1 MLSLAET
8 AIVVLLLGIVIL
20 FVTMTSY
27 SFRVQVSGEKK
38 VAQSGIDY
46 VIIKIQNYFMPTLLP
61 PPVALPTTYK
71 EYSTLKEFGS
81 FPEGIRQ
88 RKEGGAVSPHM
99 ESAEKFK
106 LV

>member
-1 MLSLAET
+1 MLSFAET
-8 AIVVLLLGIVIL
+8 AIVLLLLGIVIL

-27 SFRVQVSGEKK
+27 SFRVQVTGEKK

-46 VIIKIQNYFMPTLLP
+46 VIVKIQNYFSP
-61 PPVALPTTYK
+61 PAPVALPTTYK
-71 EYSTLKEFGS
+71 EYSISKETAL
-81 FPEGIRQ
+81 PEGMRQ

-99 ESAEKFK
+99 ESTEKFK

>member
-46 VIIKIQNYFMPTLLP
+46 VIVKIQNYFMPTP
-61 PPVALPTTYK
+61 SPPVALPTTYK
-71 EYSTLKEFGS
+71 EYSTLKEFGP

-88 RKEGGAVSPHM
+88 RKEGGAVSPHVD
-99 ESAEKFK
+99 SGEKFK